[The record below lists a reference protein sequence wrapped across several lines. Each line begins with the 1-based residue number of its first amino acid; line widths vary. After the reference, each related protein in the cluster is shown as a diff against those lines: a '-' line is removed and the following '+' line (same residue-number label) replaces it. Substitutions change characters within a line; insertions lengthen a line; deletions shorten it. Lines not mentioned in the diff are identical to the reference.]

1 MCQLPPL
8 SQIYHILIKVPWSI
22 YFFFFSLY
30 YFCFF
35 SSFLGFVQMCIPCP
49 IDDQTTAL
57 VLFKTWAWGSLSEVL
72 FNSFYNSWYTCIML
86 FGFVILDSCYGFSVH
101 VLQAYMHTIML
112 SLSGAERFYHCLIFL
127 YLQIISLGRNRNR
140 GENFQQR
147 HLSMTNVFAR
157 FSLHL
162 SIVFLAKK

>member
-22 YFFFFSLY
+22 YFFFFFSQIFIIL
-30 YFCFF
+30 FLFLFF
-35 SSFLGFVQMCIPCP
+35 LLGFCVDVYSLSHWWLDYSIG
-49 IDDQTTAL
+49 AL
-57 VLFKTWAWGSLSEVL
+57 WHLGLGSLSEVL

-147 HLSMTNVFAR
+147 HLFQWQT
-157 FSLHL
+157 SLQDFPL
-162 SIVFLAKK
+162 TFL